1 MKTNIAF
8 LFLLPVLTVILYSC
22 QKPGCTGNAGP
33 LTTQLRP
40 LSSFSNVE
48 LRDNINV
55 VLVQG
60 DEEKIEIT
68 GPRNVIA
75 NVTTE
80 VVNNTLT
87 IANKT
92 ECRWLRDPDEK
103 ITARLYLKT
112 LEGFEYNG
120 SGNVTN
126 EDTLRGRSM
135 GFNSDDGAGI
145 IDLNVN
151 VDDITVRIFKENASM
166 IFHGYAGR
174 CATYNNARGILDL
187 SELQTKSMYIIYSGL
202 ADTRVNVSEEIE
214 AYVRYKGN
222 VYCKGNPVIIRQEY
236 FSSGRLI
243 FTP

>member
-1 MKTNIAF
+1 MKRNIAL
-8 LFLLPVLTVILYSC
+8 LFLLLCLTVIFYSC

-33 LTTQLRP
+33 SATQLRP
-40 LSSFSNVE
+40 LSSFSKVE
-48 LRDNINV
+48 LRDNINL
-55 VLVQG
+55 VLIQG
-60 DEEKIEIT
+60 NEEKIEIT
-68 GPRNVIA
+68 GPQNVIA

-80 VVNNTLT
+80 VINNSLT

-112 LEGFEYNG
+112 LESFEYNG
-120 SGNVTN
+120 SGDVTN
-126 EDTLRGRSM
+126 EDTLRGSLM
-135 GFNSDDGAGI
+135 GFNSDEGAGI
-145 IDLNVN
+145 IDLKVN
-151 VDDITVRIFKENASM
+151 VDEIAVRIFKENASM
-166 IFHGYAGR
+166 IFHGYARHCG
-174 CATYNNARGILDL
+174 TYTNARGILDL

-202 ADTRVNVSEEIE
+202 ADTHVNVSEGIE
-214 AYVRYKGN
+214 AYVRYRGN